1 MALPRTAITRVDAVR
16 RLRARNELATA
27 LAVTRELGLSAD
39 AEGSDLGT
47 VRGRLDQL
55 VADGRLASGK
65 QDWQFMASVLPSA
78 TGETYYW
85 LVD

>member
-1 MALPRTAITRVDAVR
+1 MDGTTDEAYVAAVR
-16 RLRARNELATA
+16 RVRARHELATA

-85 LVD
+85 PMN